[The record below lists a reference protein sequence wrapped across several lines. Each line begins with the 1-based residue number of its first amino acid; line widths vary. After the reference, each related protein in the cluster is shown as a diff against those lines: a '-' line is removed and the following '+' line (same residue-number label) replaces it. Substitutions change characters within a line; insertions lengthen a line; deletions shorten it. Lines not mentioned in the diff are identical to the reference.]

1 MAWTPPGLGVRHVT
15 LEQVGITFIGP
26 PVSERV
32 LDCVVPGCPR
42 DDGGGGDDRA
52 RELTEPGQN
61 VVRCGVRI
69 LRPLNML
76 STMASTPT
84 SYTRATSNRCSG

>member
-32 LDCVVPGCPR
+32 LDCVVPGRPR
-42 DDGGGGDDRA
+42 T
-52 RELTEPGQN
+52 TEAVETIEP
-61 VVRCGVRI
+61 V
-69 LRPLNML
+69 
-76 STMASTPT
+76 S
-84 SYTRATSNRCSG
+84 